1 MFGVSDLL
9 DLRLGS
15 WLYINCVPVIISTF
29 LIIEQYIISIRELGA
44 EDFVQ
49 KPVNFNEF
57 VEAADRGSAHIGWFE
72 SSLLIQII

>member
-1 MFGVSDLL
+1 
-9 DLRLGS
+9 LGS

-44 EDFVQ
+44 ENITQ
-49 KPVNFNEF
+49 KPVNFNDV